1 MYPVELRYTKDHEWL
16 RMDES
21 TGTIGITDHAQNE
34 LGDIVYVEL
43 PKGGDRVTA
52 KESLGSVES
61 VKAVSDVYSP
71 VSGEVVA
78 VNSKL
83 QDKPELIN
91 TDPYGEGWLVR
102 VKLTDPR
109 EAEGL
114 MSSEDYEA
122 YVQGKAAH

>member
-1 MYPVELRYTKDHEWL
+1 M
-16 RMDES
+16 
-21 TGTIGITDHAQNE
+21 
-34 LGDIVYVEL
+34 
-43 PKGGDRVTA
+43 TA
-52 KESLGSVES
+52 KETLGSVES

-71 VSGEVVA
+71 VSGQVVA

-102 VKLTDPR
+102 LRLTDPR

-114 MSSEDYEA
+114 MSSEEYEA

>member
-1 MYPVELRYTKDHEWL
+1 MYPVELQYTKDHEWL
-16 RMDES
+16 RVDES
-21 TGTIGITDHAQNE
+21 TGTIGITDHAQKE

-43 PKGGDRVTA
+43 PKDGERMTA
-52 KESLGSVES
+52 KETLGSVES

-71 VSGEVVA
+71 VSGQVVA

-109 EAEGL
+109 EVEGL